1 METCCMWRMQATQE
15 ACCVDKVSSQQVL
28 VQTNLNVICIL
39 KRVWGQAQSAC
50 NSCLDRMCRV
60 VSCSAPSTSTGSD
73 AAGQAVALSEDH
85 KPLADTERQ
94 RIEAAGGTVNDV
106 GGVAR
111 VNSNLNLSRAIGDL
125 KYKGNKDLTPD
136 KQVITAQPDVRI
148 FELTKED
155 RFFVLACDGIWDVM
169 SNQVRAPCSLA
180 CFELH
185 AAACHP
191 AAAVHAS
198 ALAR

>member
-1 METCCMWRMQATQE
+1 VQLSGQLVAH
-15 ACCVDKVSSQQVL
+15 VD
-28 VQTNLNVICIL
+28 
-39 KRVWGQAQSAC
+39 
-50 NSCLDRMCRV
+50 M
-60 VSCSAPSTSTGSD
+60 
-73 AAGQAVALSEDH
+73 AVALSEDH
-85 KPLADTERQ
+85 KPLQESERR

-125 KYKGNKDLTPD
+125 KYKLNTSLPPE

-169 SNQVRAPCSLA
+169 TNQVCLLSMQV
-180 CFELH
+180 F
-185 AAACHP
+185 
-191 AAAVHAS
+191 
-198 ALAR
+198 ALLLFQHTCCP